1 MKYWVYINEKVVGP
15 YDQVTLETVP
25 GFTPQTLILS
35 EEEAAKG
42 SQQWV
47 AASSIFDFDQVPL
60 DQAAAQSAAIP
71 AAGSADTGVLLNKL
85 EQLTAQITN
94 LNVKLDSMQSH
105 LDEAL
110 EQNRKLAE
118 QQTSAAPQTAPA
130 YAQEDAF
137 EKEEDSQAVF
147 ALPEEK
153 KKETSPDTQEAFPEQ
168 AAPKEEELIIRSAL
182 DSIYGGEILQ
192 EKEEPTQ
199 VPAEDTF
206 HDLVTGES
214 SSDLARAE
222 EEEAVQDIATHLR
235 FAPVEEE
242 NKPGLT
248 EEEKKAKEEEDLV
261 KDLQEMK
268 KEKEEEIRA
277 IEENLEFT
285 PLDATPQQPADEP
298 EEEPAQN
305 EKTVQQALITTPSA
319 DEAQKDALIK
329 ELTASAQED
338 VLDQIIQEHLQEV
351 TTDSP
356 AEKNTDIK
364 LGAIA
369 TGAAA
374 VGLATASAAA
384 WESLNKKEEEAAP
397 MAISTDKEN
406 PEKLE
411 EVLPAEQMPAD
422 APEMTQEQPAEP
434 AQLPLAPQ
442 TTEQELQAVQ
452 EQQSA
457 PQAAADL
464 PEVEPVLPQEQT
476 EPEEQPLP
484 EANIAPMPQDLPQT
498 STQQEKEEEAKSE
511 LPSLD
516 EQTPAQETPDF
527 AQETFEELV
536 PATQDAEPAPQ
547 AEQAEELPAE
557 AEPAPQAEQ
566 AEELPAEKEPAP
578 QAEQAEELPA
588 EQAQEP
594 TPEELPAVQPE
605 EGNPNDLTE
614 IELKEGSTYLISDFV
629 PPAQLTDNVADLMK
643 PKEKRSEDAPFQ
655 DILAASTTAQATQPL
670 NTDGLPADLAATQVH
685 LENTIQ
691 AKRGASLDI
700 KTVPMVP
707 EPENSQRLDMND
719 LDDVNTQHDLKT
731 GGKMAKSTKAIIA
744 TLIALLLAIVAYVAL
759 AFTHVLPDAANVLS
773 KKAAVKQQQPAQEEL
788 LQTAQ
793 PTEEVTVQEPP
804 QPSAEQQALER
815 VQNFPLPNHYALK
828 AFIESKHAG
837 ISPEL
842 IEWEAAPAV
851 EADNFSI
858 IVRVPPENPQNF
870 KMVYRFNY
878 NTQTGLLEPTVSDA
892 KNLLDEAYGKLQPA
906 EQTAAPKASAATKRP
921 RQQRRNTARKR

>member
-1 MKYWVYINEKVVGP
+1 M
-15 YDQVTLETVP
+15 
-25 GFTPQTLILS
+25 
-35 EEEAAKG
+35 
-42 SQQWV
+42 
-47 AASSIFDFDQVPL
+47 
-60 DQAAAQSAAIP
+60 
-71 AAGSADTGVLLNKL
+71 
-85 EQLTAQITN
+85 
-94 LNVKLDSMQSH
+94 
-105 LDEAL
+105 
-110 EQNRKLAE
+110 
-118 QQTSAAPQTAPA
+118 
-130 YAQEDAF
+130 
-137 EKEEDSQAVF
+137 
-147 ALPEEK
+147 
-153 KKETSPDTQEAFPEQ
+153 
-168 AAPKEEELIIRSAL
+168 
-182 DSIYGGEILQ
+182 
-192 EKEEPTQ
+192 
-199 VPAEDTF
+199 
-206 HDLVTGES
+206 
-214 SSDLARAE
+214 
-222 EEEAVQDIATHLR
+222 
-235 FAPVEEE
+235 
-242 NKPGLT
+242 
-248 EEEKKAKEEEDLV
+248 
-261 KDLQEMK
+261 
-268 KEKEEEIRA
+268 
-277 IEENLEFT
+277 
-285 PLDATPQQPADEP
+285 
-298 EEEPAQN
+298 
-305 EKTVQQALITTPSA
+305 
-319 DEAQKDALIK
+319 
-329 ELTASAQED
+329 
-338 VLDQIIQEHLQEV
+338 
-351 TTDSP
+351 
-356 AEKNTDIK
+356 
-364 LGAIA
+364 
-369 TGAAA
+369 
-374 VGLATASAAA
+374 
-384 WESLNKKEEEAAP
+384 
-397 MAISTDKEN
+397 
-406 PEKLE
+406 
-411 EVLPAEQMPAD
+411 
-422 APEMTQEQPAEP
+422 
-434 AQLPLAPQ
+434 
-442 TTEQELQAVQ
+442 
-452 EQQSA
+452 
-457 PQAAADL
+457 
-464 PEVEPVLPQEQT
+464 
-476 EPEEQPLP
+476 
-484 EANIAPMPQDLPQT
+484 
-498 STQQEKEEEAKSE
+498 
-511 LPSLD
+511 
-516 EQTPAQETPDF
+516 
-527 AQETFEELV
+527 
-536 PATQDAEPAPQ
+536 
-547 AEQAEELPAE
+547 PAE

-566 AEELPAEKEPAP
+566 AEELPAEKEPAPQAEQAEELPAEKEPAPQAEQAEELPAEAEPAP